1 MSYLIYLSSLSE
13 PKFGFRVPR
22 QQWSLRSLWL
32 PSPLCLWWPTCSN
45 DDIRGTLRVVLNQR
59 RFFSNI
65 NKTVEELEEELDC
78 RHRHKGILM
87 HPESISAKIL
97 PGNVVPRVTRS
108 GATKLRITEL
118 EYGNFWMLK
127 DLKRTG
133 EKPVLANPELIEEA
147 SAQVFPTISGVRSLS
162 GQVVTFPAHFVRK
175 NRAHDVEAQCTL
187 LAISF
192 RDFGF
197 RQLPS
202 WIDPFT
208 AAFSKHDRV
217 EVLKLNVANNWF
229 DRFFLR
235 PIIAMLNRRN
245 TDPAEHD
252 TTFLHFGNTDHLC
265 DALRMRNI
273 LVGYVF
279 LLDGIGRV
287 RFAGSGEATEEEV
300 EHLISLTKKM
310 TPLIVSTNER
320 QHGGSFNST
329 RKPLPQSKKS
339 RRR

>member
-1 MSYLIYLSSLSE
+1 M
-13 PKFGFRVPR
+13 RT
-22 QQWSLRSLWL
+22 LRSLWSSTFIGKWY
-32 PSPLCLWWPTCSN
+32 PCSN
-45 DDIRGTLRVVLNQR
+45 AKIHGHCREFLDQR
-59 RFFSNI
+59 RCFSNGST

-78 RHRHKGILM
+78 RHRHKGILV
-87 HPESISAKIL
+87 HPESIAGKIL
-97 PGNVVPRVTRS
+97 PGNVVPRTTRA
-108 GATKLRITEL
+108 GVTKLRTTEL
-118 EYGNFWMLK
+118 EFGNFWMLK
-127 DLKRTG
+127 DLKKTG
-133 EKPVLANPELIEEA
+133 EKPLLANPELIEEA
-147 SAQVFPTISGVRSLS
+147 TAQVFPTMTGVRSLS
-162 GQVVTFPAHFVRK
+162 GQVVNFPAHFVRK
-175 NRAHDVEAQCTL
+175 NRSHDVEAQCTL
-187 LAISF
+187 VAISF

-217 EVLKLNVANNWF
+217 EVLKLNVANFWF

-245 TDPAEHD
+245 TDPSEHD
-252 TTFLHFGNTDHLC
+252 TTFLYFGNTDLLC

-287 RFAGSGEATEEEV
+287 RFAGSGEATGEEV
-300 EHLISLTKKM
+300 QNLISLTKKL
-310 TPLIVSTNER
+310 TPLILPTNQR
-320 QHGGSFNST
+320 QYGGTFNAT
-329 RKPLPQSKKS
+329 RKPLPQSTKS